1 MTTAKRR
8 PSMRKL
14 ALRGLVV
21 AVVIGVLGVGSY
33 AIAGGGSKSFKG
45 SPLNGYEE
53 NPDISTVGTG
63 SFEARLS
70 RDGTSLHYKLSYS
83 GLEGNV
89 AQAHV
94 HFGKR
99 GINGGI
105 SFFLCTNLAVP
116 PPPAPAS
123 TPPPCPGTT
132 SGTVEGDIDAADVIG
147 PGATVGPP
155 ATAGQGIEP
164 GNLAEILAAM
174 RAGHAYAN
182 VHTSKWPGGEIRA
195 QLNDRHF
202 RGHGDHKKGD
212 DN

>member
-1 MTTAKRR
+1 
-8 PSMRKL
+8 MRKL

-21 AVVIGVLGVGSY
+21 AVVIGALGVGSY

-70 RDGTSLHYKLSYS
+70 KDGTSLHYKLSYS

-89 AQAHV
+89 QQSHV
-94 HFGKR
+94 HFGKPA
-99 GINGGI
+99 INGGI
-105 SFFLCTNLAVP
+105 SFFLCTNLGNG
-116 PPPAPAS
+116 PAG
-123 TPPPCPGTT
+123 TPLCPGTT
-132 SGTVEGDIDAADVIG
+132 EGTVEGDIEAADVLG
-147 PGATVGPP
+147 LVTAPP
-155 ATAGQGIEP
+155 ATAGQGIEA

-182 VHTSKWPGGEIRA
+182 VHTTKWPGGEIRA
-195 QLNDRHF
+195 QLNNRNFKH
-202 RGHGDHKKGD
+202 GHHDDDHQKGD
-212 DN
+212 DH

>member
-1 MTTAKRR
+1 MG
-8 PSMRKL
+8 KL
-14 ALRGLVV
+14 ARRGVV
-21 AVVIGVLGVGSY
+21 FAVLIGVLGVGSY

-70 RDGTSLHYKLSYS
+70 NDGTSLHYKLSYS

-89 AQAHV
+89 TQSHV

-99 GINGGI
+99 AINGGI
-105 SFFLCTNLAVP
+105 SFFLCSNLP
-116 PPPAPAS
+116 NPPAGTPA
-123 TPPPCPGTT
+123 CPGTT
-132 SGTVEGDIDAADVIG
+132 EGTVEGDIEAADVIG
-147 PGATVGPP
+147 PGATPATPTTP

-182 VHTSKWPGGEIRA
+182 VHTTKWPGGEIRA
-195 QLNDRHF
+195 QLNDRNFKRRHHDDDEK
-202 RGHGDHKKGD
+202 GDHGDH
-212 DN
+212 

>member
-1 MTTAKRR
+1 
-8 PSMRKL
+8 MRKL

-70 RDGTSLHYKLSYS
+70 KDGTSLHYKLSYS

-89 AQAHV
+89 TQAHV

-99 GINGGI
+99 AINGGI
-105 SFFLCTNLAVP
+105 SFFLCSNLRLRRRPRHSRV
-116 PPPAPAS
+116 S
-123 TPPPCPGTT
+123 RH
-132 SGTVEGDIDAADVIG
+132 D
-147 PGATVGPP
+147 
-155 ATAGQGIEP
+155 
-164 GNLAEILAAM
+164 L
-174 RAGHAYAN
+174 GH
-182 VHTSKWPGGEIRA
+182 R
-195 QLNDRHF
+195 
-202 RGHGDHKKGD
+202 RG
-212 DN
+212 